1 MHGEYKVMFWL
12 FVGIITLTFVLP
24 LLSVWIVVKVTALA
38 KAHPKPAKYTLIT
51 MFIILMVAGGLKI
64 RDIYYEKSPYYFWN
78 ELMRKNPKP
87 FNVSQEEFEAKN
99 RAGYCWRD
107 RKYYSKEELWHKAMK
122 SLTGRMIYENK
133 LYWDDKVIDAGGN
146 PRPTAADCNRSGSC
160 RVWRV
165 PSKLTNQELQDFIGI
180 EDDYMPKVNKL
191 KNTENVQNYVYAS
204 DKNYVND
211 DFKLKDFILVH
222 QLENGDYIELYGSDC
237 CTILDKSEWS
247 LIRQKDNYIFVSSKD
262 DMGGTFVQESK
273 IPTNLNINSLGVG
286 NFYLGV
292 TSFTAK
298 HKHNYRFSKYPFT
311 VFYLNNC
318 GDILYKP
325 YYW

>member
-1 MHGEYKVMFWL
+1 
-12 FVGIITLTFVLP
+12 
-24 LLSVWIVVKVTALA
+24 
-38 KAHPKPAKYTLIT
+38 
-51 MFIILMVAGGLKI
+51 
-64 RDIYYEKSPYYFWN
+64 
-78 ELMRKNPKP
+78 
-87 FNVSQEEFEAKN
+87 
-99 RAGYCWRD
+99 
-107 RKYYSKEELWHKAMK
+107 MK
-122 SLTGRMIYENK
+122 SLTGRMLYENK
-133 LYWDDKVIDAGGN
+133 LYWDNEVIDAGGN

-165 PSKLTNQELQDFIGI
+165 PSKLTNQELQDYIGV
-180 EDDYMPKVNKL
+180 EDDYMRKVNEL
-191 KNTENVQNYVYAS
+191 KNAKNVQSYVYS
-204 DKNYVND
+204 WDKNYVND

-247 LIRQKDNYIFVSSKD
+247 LIRQKDNYILISSKD

-286 NFYLGV
+286 NLYLGV